1 MTAGDDLTL
10 EALAEAADGAAADAI
25 IELRAGGVSFYY
37 RENGVDVREDPDG
50 RRVQI
55 EYTGL
60 KRGAYRVVRELEAQP
75 R

>member
-1 MTAGDDLTL
+1 MTVGDDLTL

-25 IELRAGGVSFYY
+25 AELRADGVPIFYREGGV
-37 RENGVDVREDPDG
+37 DIREDPDG

-60 KRGAYRVVRELEAQP
+60 ERGAYRVVRELVA